1 MDNTEIQKQLKAK
14 GYIPEPIDPSLDL
27 EKEIRRLK
35 KEKNAVI
42 LSHFYVD
49 GELQDIADF
58 VGDSLQLAREAEKT
72 KADIIVFVGVHF
84 MAETAKII
92 NPRKKVLLPD
102 LNASCSLDQSAPY
115 EKFREF
121 KKNYPDHKVISY
133 INCSAALKTLTDV
146 VCTSSNA
153 LRIVESFPEDEKII
167 FAPDKNLGGYINELT
182 GRNMVLWEGSCMVHA
197 NYSYKKISLLMQK
210 YEDAELIAHP
220 ECEKHVLSLAKHI
233 GSTASLLA
241 YVQKSPV
248 KRFIIATEIGI
259 IHQMKKVCPDKIFIP
274 APSNDSPDA
283 CDNCTYMKLNT
294 MAKLY
299 NCLKYELPEIN
310 LSEEVMDKARN
321 SIVRMLEISK

>member
-1 MDNTEIQKQLKAK
+1 MDNAEIQKQLKEK
-14 GYIPEPIDPSLDL
+14 GHISELIDPALDL

-92 NPRKKVLLPD
+92 NPGKKVLLPD
-102 LNASCSLDQSAPY
+102 LNASCSLDESAPY
-115 EKFREF
+115 EKFRKF
-121 KKNYPDHKVISY
+121 RKKYPDHKVISY

-153 LRIVESFPEDEKII
+153 LQIVESFSKDEKII

-182 GRNMVLWEGSCMVHA
+182 GRKMVLWDGSCMVHD
-197 NYSYKKISLLMQK
+197 NYSFNKISLLLQK
-210 YEDAELIAHP
+210 YEDADVIAHP
-220 ECEKHVLSLAKHI
+220 ECEKRVLSLAKHI
-233 GSTASLLA
+233 GSTCSLLA

-274 APSNDSPDA
+274 APSNDSSKA
-283 CDNCTYMKLNT
+283 CDNCYYMKLNT

-299 NCLKYELPEIN
+299 NCLKYELPEVK
-310 LSEEVMDKARN
+310 LSEEVMNKARN
-321 SIVRMLEISK
+321 SIFRMLEISK

>member
-1 MDNTEIQKQLKAK
+1 MDNTEIQKQLKEK
-14 GYIPEPIDPSLDL
+14 GYISEPINPALDL

-35 KEKNAVI
+35 KEKKAVI

-58 VGDSLQLAREAEKT
+58 VGDSLQLAKEAEKT

-92 NPRKKVLLPD
+92 NPGKKVLLPD
-102 LNASCSLDQSAPY
+102 LNASCSLDESAPY
-115 EKFREF
+115 EKFCEF

-153 LRIVESFPEDEKII
+153 LKIVESFPEDEKII
-167 FAPDKNLGGYINELT
+167 FAPDKNLGNYINELT
-182 GRNMVLWEGSCMVHA
+182 GRNMVLWDGSCMVHA

-210 YEDAELIAHP
+210 YEDAEVIAHP
-220 ECEKHVLSLAKHI
+220 ECEKRVLSLAKHI
-233 GSTASLLA
+233 GSTASLLV

-274 APSNDSPDA
+274 APCNDSPDA
-283 CDNCTYMKLNT
+283 CNSCTYMKLNT

-299 NCLKYELPEIN
+299 NCLKYELPEVKLSDEVIN
-310 LSEEVMDKARN
+310 KARK